1 MNTTRRGRWLV
12 AIAVAGLVALAV
24 APATF
29 GAGLGRTPVLAR
41 TVAALLPPVA
51 VNDTGTVKHDRT
63 RTVAAPGVLGNDIQ
77 IGGGYTAVL
86 TTDVTHGDL
95 TLNADGGYVYIPDAG
110 YVGTDSFRYRVD
122 GGLLGLSNIATVSL
136 TITNAAPVASDDA
149 YSGTTGVQLSVPAP
163 GVLGNDS
170 DPDGD
175 SITAVLVDGS
185 GNGSLDLNSN
195 GSFTFTSGGSFTGSR
210 TFTYRASDGI
220 AQSSTRTVT
229 INVSAPAPTPTP
241 VPTPTPAPTPT
252 PRPTPTPI
260 LPLPTMPLPTL
271 PLPTL
276 LPTATPTL
284 PTPTLPTSTAS
295 PSPGGPGITPGPTG
309 PTATDS
315 TRTQVPGTTASPS
328 ADTSASSPPAG
339 AGGTGPGGGSSG
351 DGAAPGD
358 LFVLPPYE
366 PEGIDGVIDGA
377 FSGFGDI
384 EWVVPAFALAVPGL
398 LVIIAVVAQALV
410 SAAWLPFVRRWL
422 GAFDLRRRQRA

>member
-1 MNTTRRGRWLV
+1 MSTPRRGRWLV
-12 AIAVAGLVALAV
+12 AVAIAGLVALAV

-29 GAGLGRTPVLAR
+29 GAGLTRTPVLSR

-51 VNDTGTVKHDRT
+51 VNDTGTVRHDRT

-86 TTDVTHGDL
+86 TTDVAHGAL
-95 TLNADGGYVYIPDAG
+95 TLDADGGYVYIPGAR
-110 YVGTDSFRYRVD
+110 YVGADSFRYRVD

-149 YSGTTGVQLSVPAP
+149 YSATTGVQLSVPAP

-175 SITAVLVDGS
+175 NITAVLVDGS

-195 GSFTFTSGGSFTGSR
+195 GSFTYTSGGSFTGSR

-229 INVSAPAPTPTP
+229 INVSAPPPTPTP

-252 PRPTPTPI
+252 PTPRPTPTPI
-260 LPLPTMPLPTL
+260 LPLPTLPLPTL

-284 PTPTLPTSTAS
+284 PTPSLPTSTPS
-295 PSPGGPGITPGPTG
+295 PSPGGPGITPGP
-309 PTATDS
+309 S
-315 TRTQVPGTTASPS
+315 TPTQVPATTANPS
-328 ADTSASSPPAG
+328 ADTSASSTPAG
-339 AGGTGPGGGSSG
+339 AGGIGPGGGSSG
-351 DGAAPGD
+351 DGGAPGD
-358 LFVLPPYE
+358 LFVLPAYE
-366 PEGIDGVIDGA
+366 PEGIEAVFDDA
-377 FSGFGDI
+377 FTGFGDI

-398 LVIIAVVAQALV
+398 LVIIAVIAQALV

-422 GAFDLRRRQRA
+422 GGFGVRGRQRA